1 MSGEFKHLPVDR
13 PRGSHTGFGAT
24 GVNQIPEGGL
34 SPTDVVARALAILAA
49 ETGQESSKLI
59 PVGLFPSV
67 LARVQAGV
75 PVAETPEQIEQA
87 DLLGDA
93 S

>member
-49 ETGQESSKLI
+49 ETGAGTDAASAVACSDALITVPGAPSS
-59 PVGLFPSV
+59 S
-67 LARVQAGV
+67 R
-75 PVAETPEQIEQA
+75 
-87 DLLGDA
+87 
-93 S
+93 